1 MDNLIIQEYIVGKY
15 LSIFVQM
22 PQKLNLMKIDGFI

>member
-15 LSIFVQM
+15 LSVFVLM
-22 PQKLNLMKIDGFI
+22 PQKLNLVKIDGFV